1 MYTRIMKAYI
11 YIYIYMETIELIAD
25 IRFQPKKIILLKLW
39 QSLRVHQNINYGY
52 FMKFLAQILTLLHD

>member
-1 MYTRIMKAYI
+1 
-11 YIYIYMETIELIAD
+11 METIELIAD